1 MLRPDLRASAVN
13 RRAHGLVTSLLLLCS
28 ALPPPVW
35 ALRPVVVYEVDLDGQ
50 SATALQDA
58 MREALVRATGRR
70 ESAQDPALGAIV
82 ADAARYV
89 KSYASGPR
97 NEQQVV
103 FDAAAL
109 ERAIGAAGRSLWDLE
124 RPFTLVVLWP
134 PPLRADADND
144 RALLEHAAEQRGLPV
159 SLIPLAV
166 VDAGGNPLAADA
178 LLQAAQGYGGDQVL
192 VGRTD
197 SATPAGQLQWTLYTR
212 AASDSWSGSLTDGI
226 DHTVDLLAPPPGPSA
241 GMEEVATRVQIEGV
255 TGLADYANLERLLQS
270 VPGVRHAAVTELT
283 AAGIVAFEVTVRGGA
298 AGLERGLTGS
308 TRLVRVAAPTPQ
320 LVYHYQPAG

>member
-1 MLRPDLRASAVN
+1 MN

-82 ADAARYV
+82 AEAAKYV

-166 VDAGGNPLAADA
+166 VDAGGNPLAPDA

-192 VGRTD
+192 VDAPTARLLRGSCSGRC
-197 SATPAGQLQWTLYTR
+197 TR
-212 AASDSWSGSLTDGI
+212 APRATAGAARSP
-226 DHTVDLLAPPPGPSA
+226 TVSIIRSICSRHRRAPPPEWRRSRRA
-241 GMEEVATRVQIEGV
+241 CRSRV
-255 TGLADYANLERLLQS
+255 
-270 VPGVRHAAVTELT
+270 
-283 AAGIVAFEVTVRGGA
+283 
-298 AGLERGLTGS
+298 
-308 TRLVRVAAPTPQ
+308 
-320 LVYHYQPAG
+320 